1 MPANTGT
8 SKILAGTR
16 SLHSHDDILKYMI
29 RKFIP
34 DKEINLLG
42 GSDLLKTKV
51 YADNLEKIIN
61 NTPSKEVFTIGLF
74 GGWGTGKS
82 SIINTSKGVIE
93 KQSKNK
99 VKFIIYDAWKYSN
112 DSFRRMFLLKLQQ
125 ELKMDQSPEMERFY
139 QSETAEQKPTTVW
152 SSKGLAILVSVFTV
166 LMALMWLTP
175 LELDWKVG
183 VTTMGTLLSLV
194 VALFNGCFY
203 DLKLTLSK
211 PALFAPEQFEVCFKQ
226 MMSLC
231 LEHYSFFGKLLKKAE
246 IFVTKGKNTVIG
258 LDKLVIVIDNIDRCP
273 SDMAYQL
280 LTDIKT
286 FLSNDEYNLVFIIP
300 VDDEALK
307 KHLFRK
313 RDHENEDD
321 VNREKE
327 EFLRKFFNVTLR
339 IKPHQEY
346 ELLHFVHKI
355 NEVNKLK
362 YNNETL
368 ALTAKEFSDNP
379 RRIIQ
384 LLNNL
389 NTELSLYDDDF
400 AQKYES
406 AIAAT
411 LILREEYPEFYKLAL
426 KDLNH
431 LSKFKVEEKSD
442 HKDIFL
448 KVETFMRIAQS
459 AYRNVNINDLQRI
472 FTNTSSLYD
481 TIPADIRK
489 AANTFDAEALATYI
503 NEHSEEKDDVVKMCI
518 RNMDT
523 EAKYYAD
530 GQQASWL
537 SFFAEMHRLVVLSKQ
552 DLLSID
558 RTLNKRY
565 TVIVP
570 MVDNTDDVCKLAVE
584 LNNYGS
590 LTLKKSILEY
600 FAADKSKG
608 NANYS
613 PFVKSSLVTFN
624 STEDCKALHAISMD
638 FFDKHPIF
646 EDVSYSKAQKQSLF
660 DEEFVVAQIQSM
672 DYREDGFKEG
682 NIIWCIKNALALG
695 SRPYKELC
703 NKIIDLFGESR
714 GKALDD
720 YLNMIKYSMQF
731 LTSIKDG
738 KAYGEMEPL
747 YSLAVSNR
755 GIPNPSWKNMPQ
767 YDTQRSIINECDSE
781 SAWAIAEFCLEIVR
795 VSNGST
801 EVASTI
807 KELLPECEEK
817 IFSSIRALMLK
828 GIRISQFAA
837 MIMSSDNYENE
848 DILVLTEHLL
858 IIRPDEPNLLS
869 DKDISKKISSL
880 IEHVNIK
887 NVEYIVCRLGVN
899 EHYKDLVANDIALR
913 DNQFINTLPT
923 SVSKLAVAAFTKE
936 SSSTFANNYPYLGHV
951 AKEGSASQRH
961 LIVGIMKKQ
970 LIDGHKLESVLNVL
984 SNLHNLNNTDAN
996 SLCEELRSAKEQ
1008 VVDNEELTTRIDEMI
1023 SQFTETK
1030 KKIKN

>member
-1 MPANTGT
+1 
-8 SKILAGTR
+8 
-16 SLHSHDDILKYMI
+16 MI
-29 RKFIP
+29 RTFIP

-42 GSDLLKTKV
+42 ESDLLKTKV
-51 YADNLEKIIN
+51 YADNLVKIIN
-61 NTPSKEVFTIGLF
+61 NTPSNEVFTIGLF

-82 SIINTSKGVIE
+82 SIVNTCKDVIE
-93 KQSKNK
+93 EQSKKK
-99 VKFIIYDAWKYSN
+99 VKFIVYDAWKYSN

-125 ELKMDQSPEMERFY
+125 ELKMEQTPEMERFY

-152 SSKGLAILVSVFTV
+152 SSKGLAIVISVFTV
-166 LMALMWLTP
+166 LMALLWLTP
-175 LELDWKVG
+175 LKLDWKVG

-194 VALFNGCFY
+194 FALFNGCFY
-203 DLKLTLSK
+203 DLKLTLNK

-231 LEHYSFFGKLLKKAE
+231 LEHYSFIGKLIKKVDL
-246 IFVTKGKNTVIG
+246 FVTTGKNTIIG

-286 FLSNDEYNLVFIIP
+286 FLSNEEYNLVFVIP

-313 RDHENEDD
+313 LDERNGYNIDK
-321 VNREKE
+321 EKE
-327 EFLRKFFNVTLR
+327 EFLRKFFNVALR

-355 NEVNKLK
+355 NEVNQLK

-400 AQKYES
+400 AQKNES

-431 LSKFKVEEKSD
+431 LSKFKVEEKSE
-442 HKDIFL
+442 HKDILL

-481 TIPADIRK
+481 AIPADIRK
-489 AANTFDAEALATYI
+489 AANTYDSEALATYI
-503 NEHSEEKDDVVKMCI
+503 NEHSEEKDDVIKMCI

-537 SFFAEMHRLVVLSKQ
+537 SFFAEMHGLVGLPKQ

-570 MVDNTDDVCKLAVE
+570 MVDNTEDVSKLAVE

-590 LTLKKSILEY
+590 PALKKSILEY
-600 FAADKSKG
+600 LVADKSKG
-608 NANYS
+608 NTNYP
-613 PFVKSSLVTFN
+613 PFIKSSLGTFN

-638 FFDKHPIF
+638 FFDKQPIF
-646 EDVSYSKAQKQSLF
+646 EDVSYSDAQKKSLF
-660 DEEFVVAQIQSM
+660 DDEFVESQIQSM

-682 NIIWCIKNALALG
+682 NIIWCIKNSLALG
-695 SRPYKELC
+695 SRPYEVLC
-703 NKIIDLFGESR
+703 NKIIELFGNTR

-731 LTSIKDG
+731 LTSMEDG

-755 GIPNPSWKNMPQ
+755 GIPNPSWPDRPQ
-767 YDTQRSIINECDSE
+767 YDNQISIINECDSE

-801 EVASTI
+801 EVAPTI
-807 KELLPECEEK
+807 KELIPECGEK
-817 IFSSIRALMLK
+817 IYSSIKALMLK
-828 GIRISQFAA
+828 GISISQFAGI
-837 MIMSSDNYENE
+837 IMSSDNYENE
-848 DILVLTEHLL
+848 DILVLTEHLF
-858 IIRPDEPNLLS
+858 IIRPDAPNLLS
-869 DKDISKKISSL
+869 DKVITNKLSSL
-880 IEHVNIK
+880 IDHVNIK
-887 NVEYIVCRLGVN
+887 SVEDVVCRLGEN
-899 EHYKDLVANDIALR
+899 ENYKDLVANDIAAR

-936 SSSTFANNYPYLGHV
+936 SSSTFANNYPYLSHV

-961 LIVGIMKKQ
+961 LIVGMMKKQ
-970 LIDGHKLESVLNVL
+970 LIDGHKLELVLDVL

-1008 VVDNEELTTRIDEMI
+1008 VVDNEELATRIDEMI
-1023 SQFTETK
+1023 SQFTEAK

>member
-1 MPANTGT
+1 
-8 SKILAGTR
+8 
-16 SLHSHDDILKYMI
+16 MI
-29 RKFIP
+29 RTFIP

-42 GSDLLKTKV
+42 ESDLLKTKV
-51 YADNLEKIIN
+51 YADNLVKIIN
-61 NTPSKEVFTIGLF
+61 NTPTNEVFTIGLF

-82 SIINTSKGVIE
+82 SIINTCKDVIE
-93 KQSKNK
+93 KQSKKK
-99 VKFIIYDAWKYSN
+99 VKFVVYDAWKYSN
-112 DSFRRMFLLKLQQ
+112 DSFRRMFLLKVQQ
-125 ELKMDQSPEMERFY
+125 ELKMEQTPEMERFY

-166 LMALMWLTP
+166 LMALLWLTP
-175 LELDWKVG
+175 LEHDWKVG
-183 VTTMGTLLSLV
+183 VTTLGTLLSLI

-203 DLKLTLSK
+203 DLKLTINK

-231 LEHYSFFGKLLKKAE
+231 LEHYSFIGKLIKKVDL
-246 IFVTKGKNTVIG
+246 FVTTGKNTIIG
-258 LDKLVIVIDNIDRCP
+258 LEKLVIVIDNIDRCP

-286 FLSNDEYNLVFIIP
+286 FLSNEEYNLVFVIP

-313 RDHENEDD
+313 LDERNGYNIDK
-321 VNREKE
+321 EKE
-327 EFLRKFFNVTLR
+327 EFLRKFFNVALR

-355 NEVNKLK
+355 NEVNQLK

-400 AQKYES
+400 AQKNES

-431 LSKFKVEEKSD
+431 LSKFKVEEKSE
-442 HKDIFL
+442 HKDILL

-481 TIPADIRK
+481 AIPADIRK
-489 AANTFDAEALATYI
+489 AANTYDSEVLATYI
-503 NEHSEEKDDVVKMCI
+503 NEHSEEKDDVIKMCI

-537 SFFAEMHRLVVLSKQ
+537 SFFAEMHRLVGLPKQ

-584 LNNYGS
+584 LKNYGS
-590 LTLKKSILEY
+590 PTLKKSILEY
-600 FAADKSKG
+600 LVADKSKG
-608 NANYS
+608 NTNYP
-613 PFVKSSLVTFN
+613 PFIKSSLDTFN

-638 FFDKHPIF
+638 FFDKQPIF
-646 EDVSYSKAQKQSLF
+646 EDVSYSDAQKKSLF
-660 DEEFVVAQIQSM
+660 DDEFVESQIQSM

-682 NIIWCIKNALALG
+682 NIIWCIKNSLALG
-695 SRPYKELC
+695 SRPFEALC
-703 NKIIDLFGESR
+703 NKIIELFGDAR

-731 LTSIKDG
+731 LTSMEDG

-755 GIPNPSWKNMPQ
+755 GIPNPSWPERPQ
-767 YDTQRSIINECDSE
+767 YDTQLSIINECDSE

-801 EVASTI
+801 EVAPTI
-807 KELLPECEEK
+807 KKLIPKCEEK
-817 IFSSIRALMLK
+817 IFSSIKALMLK
-828 GIRISQFAA
+828 GIRISQFAGI
-837 MIMSSDNYENE
+837 IMSSDNYENE
-848 DILVLTEHLL
+848 DILVLTENLF

-869 DKDISKKISSL
+869 DKVITNKLSSL
-880 IEHVNIK
+880 IDHVNIK
-887 NVEYIVCRLGVN
+887 SVENVVCRLGEN
-899 EHYKDLVANDIALR
+899 ENYKDLVANDIAAR

-936 SSSTFANNYPYLGHV
+936 SSSTFANNYPYLSHV

-961 LIVGIMKKQ
+961 LIVGMMKKQ
-970 LIDGHKLESVLNVL
+970 LIDGHKLELVLDAL

-1008 VVDNEELTTRIDEMI
+1008 VVDNEELATRIDEMI
-1023 SQFTETK
+1023 SQFTEAK
-1030 KKIKN
+1030 KKKKN